1 MQEQASFIAGALTA
15 LNEPV
20 PDAGFSICIMSGR
33 NLLKQYKELFEDE
46 KKKIKSTPLEETGL
60 RQDLQVLNLI
70 EMF

>member
-1 MQEQASFIAGALTA
+1 MVSLGLEEDSDEFMQEQASFIAGALTA

-46 KKKIKSTPLEETGL
+46 KK
-60 RQDLQVLNLI
+60 R
-70 EMF
+70 